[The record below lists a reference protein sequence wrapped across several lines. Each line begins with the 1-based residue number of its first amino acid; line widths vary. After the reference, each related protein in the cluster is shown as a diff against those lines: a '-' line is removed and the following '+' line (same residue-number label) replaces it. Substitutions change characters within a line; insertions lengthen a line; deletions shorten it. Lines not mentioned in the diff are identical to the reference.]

1 MLFAGLTSIWSL
13 VLGDEA
19 SKSAICIDDCL
30 ERTVLE
36 NNVIKVS
43 QESYI
48 IVLAGEA
55 QSVTIWLRHLEHQ

>member
-1 MLFAGLTSIWSL
+1 
-13 VLGDEA
+13 LGDETG
-19 SKSAICIDDCL
+19 KPAICIDDCL

-55 QSVTIWLRHLEHQ
+55 QSVTI

>member
-1 MLFAGLTSIWSL
+1 LD
-13 VLGDEA
+13 DEA
-19 SKSAICIDDCL
+19 DKSAICIDDCL

-55 QSVTIWLRHLEHQ
+55 QSVTIWLRYLEHQ

>member
-1 MLFAGLTSIWSL
+1 MLLAEFASNLIL
-13 VLGDEA
+13 VLGDETG
-19 SKSAICIDDCL
+19 KSAICIDDCL

-55 QSVTIWLRHLEHQ
+55 QSVTI